1 MLVRDLVALLANV
14 DPDLD
19 VRITMNMEYDGD
31 VGSVYILDGSLYF
44 DDIPASDAYDIGD
57 TMLYTA

>member
-19 VRITMNMEYDGD
+19 VRISMNMEYDGD
-31 VGSVYILDGSLYF
+31 VGSVYITGGSLYF
-44 DDIPASDAYDIGD
+44 NDIPADMVGGTVLYSDRG
-57 TMLYTA
+57 

>member
-31 VGSVYILDGSLYF
+31 VGSVYISGGSLYL
-44 DDIPASDAYDIGD
+44 DDVTADDVGD

>member
-31 VGSVYILDGSLYF
+31 VGSVYISGGSLYL
-44 DDIPASDAYDIGD
+44 DDISDLDGAGVGGS
-57 TMLYTA
+57 MLYTA